1 LIWKGGKRKIESVF
15 NLIGQLPTLW
25 RVNSNFLPP
34 LSPMIDGL
42 YRDQLGLN
50 EILVDQ
56 SAPDLGSK
64 NLEDKR
70 LKGPIN

>member
-1 LIWKGGKRKIESVF
+1 VADPENRRERMKLGFVIITM
-15 NLIGQLPTLW
+15 QLSDTFLTP
-25 RVNSNFLPP
+25 LPP

-50 EILVDQ
+50 EILVHQ